1 MKDFHHLQEEK
12 LLRAERLYT
21 IVSQLHKLE
30 LQGNTEFVEKFLS
43 SFPDHLKFMLSKVKE
58 QETLCD
64 NSDQC
69 LGLLS
74 MESSALQDLIRHAE
88 LVSSKKMPLD
98 TVKAVGVLNLV
109 RARKE
114 FFKRLKKAA

>member
-12 LLRAERLYT
+12 LLRAERLYS
-21 IVSQLHKLE
+21 IVSQIHKLQ
-30 LQGNTEFVEKFLS
+30 LQGNTEFVEKFLF
-43 SFPDHLKFMLSKVKE
+43 SFPDHLNYMLAKVKE
-58 QETLCD
+58 QEALCD

-88 LVSSKKMPLD
+88 LVAAKKVPLD
-98 TVKAVGVLNLV
+98 VVKSVDVLNLI

-114 FFKRLKKAA
+114 FFKQLKKAA